1 MPHMYCIVK
10 LNIKI
15 AGNEYFE
22 LQEISLTDLEDLCEL
37 RARKKKQIITYSW
50 VRGVAEFSDLFG
62 PFALYPDQ
70 LHFT

>member
-22 LQEISLTDLEDLCEL
+22 SQEISLTDLEKTYVSCAHE
-37 RARKKKQIITYSW
+37 KKQIITYSW

-70 LHFT
+70 LNFT